1 MKRWLATFL
10 AVVTAFSLMAIA
22 PASAVQMQDDQ
33 TFGHISEY
41 KDFYTTYKSAV
52 DAIAE
57 SAYRLD
63 SSVNVKE
70 YRIPYTQENINTLYA
85 VLTNTHPELFYVF
98 SFSASGVYD
107 NSTGQPVVYTITFK
121 WGKKVYDDSGHYIG
135 QENYT
140 AEQVRQMQAEFR
152 SRAQWYLDKVDDS
165 MSDFDKA
172 LVLHDALVINSSY
185 LLTGAT
191 YDLMV
196 KGQGRCYGYSEC
208 YSYLLAQV
216 GIDSEIVESN
226 NMNHQWNKVKID
238 GEYYHVDVT
247 WDDPVNDRPGMVEH
261 TFFLL
266 SDSAIENLPD
276 GDRHYD
282 YVSDYPS
289 NDTRFDDKSFHKI
302 NTQFCYVGDDV
313 YAVDNN
319 STGNSET
326 GRRLLLYNAVTDGFA
341 VLESFSNVRWSAGN
355 GFLWTKNYMSLEAY
369 DGYLYMNTPDKIL
382 VYDTATGVFA
392 DFAANTFEQDFYGV
406 RVIDGKVYGVTA
418 ESPNVTGT
426 LQYVGDCLV
435 RPPVTGDL
443 DGDDAVTVEDVTV
456 LQRYLSEFTELTEEQ
471 LALADADGDGK
482 VNVKDVTHMQRQI
495 AELLE

>member
-1 MKRWLATFL
+1 MKRWLATIL
-10 AVVTAFSLMAIA
+10 AVVTAFSLMVIA

-41 KDFYTTYKSAV
+41 KSFLDAHQDLV
-52 DAIAE
+52 DYLAE
-57 SAYRLD
+57 KIYHLE
-63 SSVNVKE
+63 SSINVFS
-70 YRIPYTQENINTLYA
+70 YQLPTLEIGTLLA
-85 VLTNTHPELFYVF
+85 VLDRTHPELFFF
-98 SFSASGVYD
+98 SSFRYSYSGSLTYMIYPTYKYS
-107 NSTGQPVVYTITFK
+107 NSEIL
-121 WGKKVYDDSGHYIG
+121 
-135 QENYT
+135 
-140 AEQVRQMQAEFR
+140 AMQAEFR
-152 SRAQWYLDKVDDS
+152 TRAQWYLDKVDDS

-196 KGQGRCYGYSEC
+196 NGQGRCYGYSEC

-247 WDDPVNDRPGMVEH
+247 WDDPVNDRPGKVDH

-266 SDSAIENLPD
+266 SDSAIEGLP
-276 GDRHYD
+276 GNSRHYD

-289 NDTRFDDKSFHKI
+289 NDTRFDDKGFHQI
-302 NTQFCYVGDDV
+302 NTQFCYVGDNV
-313 YAVDNN
+313 YAVNN
-319 STGNSET
+319 DRSSKSFC
-326 GRRLLLYNAVTDGFA
+326 LYDAATDSFT
-341 VLESFSNVRWSAGN
+341 VIQSFSDKIWSAG
-355 GFLWTKNYMSLEAY
+355 GSSYWIGSFIALDAY

-392 DFAANTFEQDFYGV
+392 DFAQNTFEQDFYGV

-418 ESPNVTGT
+418 ENPNVTGT